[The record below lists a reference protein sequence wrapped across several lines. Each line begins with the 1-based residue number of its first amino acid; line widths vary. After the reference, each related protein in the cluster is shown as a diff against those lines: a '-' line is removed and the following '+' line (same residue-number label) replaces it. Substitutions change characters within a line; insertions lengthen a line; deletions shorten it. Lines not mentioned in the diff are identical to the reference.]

1 MPLLCKS
8 NHCFARFSEQRQK
21 VDREKC
27 AVLFSY
33 NNNNFKKNLWKFHCT
48 PSVSASDAERLDKSS
63 IVLKICHRIISAEVL
78 PGTFITAAMTAG
90 APGKKLIFCAVSN
103 HLEGTS
109 LLIFFLCF
117 FRSLFLSLF
126 PFFTCFN
133 AFQKQFSPL
142 VFKRIWLCV
151 SEGESAFL
159 DVHDCGVQQQAPV
172 PGNIRRYYMMVD
184 EYLWDYAPTGMDMYS
199 GTPLI
204 SEDRWDIS
212 ARWPFCLLLNLFSI
226 LSHN

>member
-1 MPLLCKS
+1 MSQDYFGRGP
-8 NHCFARFSEQRQK
+8 AW
-21 VDREKC
+21 
-27 AVLFSY
+27 
-33 NNNNFKKNLWKFHCT
+33 NFHHGGHDSWSSWKET
-48 PSVSASDAERLDKSS
+48 D
-63 IVLKICHRIISAEVL
+63 
-78 PGTFITAAMTAG
+78 
-90 APGKKLIFCAVSN
+90 
-103 HLEGTS
+103 
-109 LLIFFLCF
+109 FLC
-117 FRSLFLSLF
+117 RVQPSGRYLIALFLSLLLPLSLSF
-126 PFFTCFN
+126 SLPFFKICFN

-142 VFKRIWLCV
+142 VFFERIWLCV

-212 ARWPFCLLLNLFSI
+212 ARWPFCLCYWSCSQSYLINKIPCLVGRFKVWRELQLKNCFNRKRPRFMIKIYS
-226 LSHN
+226 NYM